1 MNIKIIDDF
10 LLNEDFNKLCTMNLK
25 KIKENQIMVYHNKID
40 KSGKIEI
47 AECIE
52 ENLLKRLFQ
61 NYHEKALDILNE
73 LYPEKVNLYDYSEF
87 HIIETGSNYKFPI
100 HDDTPNKLLSG
111 VVYLMPK
118 KNSGTLFYKNKKGD
132 DKREIEWKQ
141 NRGVFFSRS
150 EKKTWHSYEGDKNS
164 NRIALVYNLMTTN
177 IKEVS
182 KIEKVSFIPTLLRY
196 KINPYLYRFFKFTI

>member
-1 MNIKIIDDF
+1 
-10 LLNEDFNKLCTMNLK
+10 
-25 KIKENQIMVYHNKID
+25 MVYHNKID
-40 KSGKIEI
+40 KSGKIEV

-111 VVYLMPK
+111 VIYLKPE
-118 KNSGTLFYKNKKGD
+118 KNTGTLFYKNKKGD
-132 DKREIEWKQ
+132 DKKEIEWKQ

-150 EKKTWHSYEGDKNS
+150 EKT
-164 NRIALVYNLMTTN
+164 RNLEHGGRNWNT
-177 IKEVS
+177 
-182 KIEKVSFIPTLLRY
+182 
-196 KINPYLYRFFKFTI
+196 

>member
-1 MNIKIIDDF
+1 MNIKIIDNF
-10 LLNEDFNKLCTMNLK
+10 LLNEDFNELCSINLK
-25 KIKENQIMVYHNKID
+25 KITENQIMVYHNKIY

-47 AECIE
+47 MECIG

-61 NYHEKALDILNE
+61 NYNEKALNILKE

-111 VVYLMPK
+111 VVYLMPE

-132 DKREIEWKQ
+132 DKKEIEWKR

-150 EKKTWHSYEGDKNS
+150 EKKTWHSYEGDGNS

-182 KIEKVSFIPTLLRY
+182 KIEKVSFIITLIRY